1 MMMMFG
7 FAHRDDAAVRDLAFG
22 VLELDRGV
30 DHAKVMVEDFFYI
43 AQDALAGGRRDV
55 GDGNVAGEGV
65 AF

>member
-7 FAHRDDAAVRDLAFG
+7 FAHRDDAAVRDFAFG

-30 DHAKVMVEDFFYI
+30 DHAKIVVKDFLYV
-43 AQDALAGGRRDV
+43 AQDALAGGWRDV
-55 GDGNVAGEGV
+55 GDGNVAGQGV